1 VQKERI
7 IAARIAVLSPSL
19 DALSLPPDE
28 LRRLGHEVWDRLVDR
43 WERLDQEPP
52 IAPIDPDFDERSLA
66 PCNDGPTDPRQAIDE
81 LFDDILPRGMRADH
95 PRMFARVGSPSNPIS
110 VLADLIGAGH
120 NTFAGSWTGGG
131 GASAVELATLDW
143 IRGWMGM
150 PESTEGIL
158 VSGGSVGTLTALAA
172 AAHERVDNRDE
183 ATAYL
188 QEHTHAAIT
197 KAWRILGFNPSN
209 LRVLRADPDHR
220 LQPAAIDAAL
230 QLDRESGLEP
240 FAVIGTAGCTSTGSV
255 DPLNDL
261 ADLARREGLWFHVDG
276 AYGAPACLVEGTR
289 DLLAGI
295 ERADSLVIDPHKWL
309 FQPYEIGAVLVRH
322 KGVLEHTFTIDGAYL
337 RDAKTDFVEFR
348 ERGPQLTRGA
358 RALKLYLSIRT
369 FGLDAFKQA
378 IAHCI
383 ALAEHAEQIL
393 ESDPGWEVVSPAALA
408 VICFRRTGH
417 SDEQTDEMVRRTVQ
431 DGYAAPST
439 TVLEGRSVARLCT
452 INPRTTNED
461 IERTIER
468 MRVLGDV

>member
-1 VQKERI
+1 
-7 IAARIAVLSPSL
+7 L
-19 DALSLPPDE
+19 DPLSLPPDE
-28 LRRLGHEVWDRLVDR
+28 LRRLGHDVWDRLVDR
-43 WERLDQEPP
+43 WEHLDAQAP
-52 IAPIDPDFDERSLA
+52 IARIDPDFDERSIA
-66 PCNDGPTDPRQAIDE
+66 PCNDEPGDPRATIDE

-95 PRMFARVGSPSNPIS
+95 PRMFARVSSPSNPVS

-120 NTFAGSWTGGG
+120 NPVVGSWTGGG

-143 IRGWMGM
+143 IRSWMGM
-150 PESTEGIL
+150 PETTEGIL

-172 AAHERVDNRDE
+172 AAQERVDDRDQ

-188 QEHTHAAIT
+188 QEHTHAAVA
-197 KAWRILGFNPSN
+197 KAWRILGFNPAN
-209 LRVLRADPDHR
+209 LRVLRADTDHR

-230 QLDRESGLEP
+230 QLDRAAGLEP
-240 FAVIGTAGCTSTGSV
+240 FVVIGTAGCTSTGSV

-276 AYGAPACLVEGTR
+276 AYGAPARLTPRGA

-322 KGVLEHTFTIDGAYL
+322 EGVLEHAFSIDGAYL

-348 ERGPQLTRGA
+348 GRGPQLTRGA
-358 RALKLYLSIRT
+358 RALKLYLSVRT

-383 ALAEHAEQIL
+383 ALAEHAERL
-393 ESDPGWEVVSPAALA
+393 LDADPEWEVASPATLA

-417 SDEQTDEMVRRTVQ
+417 SDEQTDAMVRRTVE
-431 DGYAAPST
+431 DGYTAPST
-439 TVLEGRSVARLCT
+439 TVLDGRSVARLCT
-452 INPRTTNED
+452 INPRTTTED
-461 IERTIER
+461 IERTLER
-468 MRVLGDV
+468 MAQLGDGAAAPSHPEA